1 MSDVNRELKVRVS
14 SRSELG
20 SGRPGSTDQQEHQRP
35 CELDGAIV
43 RSPRDVEY
51 AAFLHP
57 GDVDTYDDL
66 VHMADAANDLEKST
80 SEDYR
85 HAFIPY
91 YG

>member
-1 MSDVNRELKVRVS
+1 MNKQGRSDGRRLKVQVPSIGPALADRVDH
-14 SRSELG
+14 
-20 SGRPGSTDQQEHQRP
+20 TP
-35 CELDGAIV
+35 CELEGAVV

-51 AAFLHP
+51 EAFLHP
-57 GDVDTYDDL
+57 GDVETYDDL
-66 VHMADAANDLEKST
+66 VHIADEVDDGMKKAE

>member
-1 MSDVNRELKVRVS
+1 MNEFIHHSFD
-14 SRSELG
+14 
-20 SGRPGSTDQQEHQRP
+20 
-35 CELDGAIV
+35 IV

-51 AAFLHP
+51 QAFLHP
-57 GDVDTYDDL
+57 ELEVETYDDL
-66 VHMADAANDLEKST
+66 VHIADEDGIEKAD